1 MKINRKIIHDDLN
14 LIYNSNIEWDKFY
27 NKTILISGASGFL
40 PAYLVETLMH
50 VNQLNKNANI
60 KIIGLV
66 RNITK
71 AKERF
76 IQYEY
81 SEQLKFLV
89 QDVCEKIIIDSKI
102 DFIIHAA
109 SQASPKFYGKDPVGT
124 INANVIGTINL
135 LELAK
140 RNKVEK
146 FLYFSSSEVYGNL
159 NEEDIPTKEDKFG
172 SIDPCNVRSCYSEGK
187 RAGETICISWK
198 HQYSIPVVIVRPFH
212 TYGPGMDLNDGRVYA
227 DFIKNIVNNEHIEMK
242 SDGTAIRAFCYITD
256 ATIAFIKILLDG
268 SIGNAYNVGNDDC
281 VISVFDL
288 ATILLKLYPD
298 KKLKIL
304 KVNQNDSNYI
314 SSLISKSIPSIE
326 KLKKINYSPVVSLE
340 NGFKR
345 TIDYYL
351 LNIISN

>member
-146 FLYFSSSEVYGNL
+146 FLYFS
-159 NEEDIPTKEDKFG
+159 
-172 SIDPCNVRSCYSEGK
+172 
-187 RAGETICISWK
+187 
-198 HQYSIPVVIVRPFH
+198 
-212 TYGPGMDLNDGRVYA
+212 
-227 DFIKNIVNNEHIEMK
+227 
-242 SDGTAIRAFCYITD
+242 
-256 ATIAFIKILLDG
+256 
-268 SIGNAYNVGNDDC
+268 
-281 VISVFDL
+281 
-288 ATILLKLYPD
+288 
-298 KKLKIL
+298 
-304 KVNQNDSNYI
+304 
-314 SSLISKSIPSIE
+314 
-326 KLKKINYSPVVSLE
+326 
-340 NGFKR
+340 
-345 TIDYYL
+345 
-351 LNIISN
+351 

>member
-1 MKINRKIIHDDLN
+1 MAVI
-14 LIYNSNIEWDKFY
+14 
-27 NKTILISGASGFL
+27 TGASKRDRTAGLRFTRAPL
-40 PAYLVETLMH
+40 YQLSYAGVCYTRCRNPGPEGPAYFSTPIYQE
-50 VNQLNKNANI
+50 
-60 KIIGLV
+60 IIESST
-66 RNITK
+66 I
-71 AKERF
+71 

-227 DFIKNIVNNEHIEMK
+227 DFIKNIV
-242 SDGTAIRAFCYITD
+242 
-256 ATIAFIKILLDG
+256 
-268 SIGNAYNVGNDDC
+268 YNV
-281 VISVFDL
+281 
-288 ATILLKLYPD
+288 
-298 KKLKIL
+298 
-304 KVNQNDSNYI
+304 
-314 SSLISKSIPSIE
+314 
-326 KLKKINYSPVVSLE
+326 
-340 NGFKR
+340 
-345 TIDYYL
+345 
-351 LNIISN
+351 

>member
-89 QDVCEKIIIDSKI
+89 QDVCEKIIIDTKI

-242 SDGTAIRAFCYITD
+242 SDGTAIRAFCYISD
-256 ATIAFIKILLDG
+256 ATIAFFKVILNG
-268 SIGNAYNVGNDDC
+268 EVGTAYNVGNDKNTYS
-281 VISVFDL
+281 ILQL
-288 ATILLKLYPD
+288 AESLVSLFP
-298 KKLKIL
+298 KKSL
-304 KVNQNDSNYI
+304 KVIINQKLNSNYI
-314 SSLISKSIPSIE
+314 PTLVNKNIPNINKIKSLNWEPIINIE
-326 KLKKINYSPVVSLE
+326 E
-340 NGFKR
+340 GFTK
-345 TIDYYL
+345 TIKYYD
-351 LNIISN
+351 NE

>member
-1 MKINRKIIHDDLN
+1 MKINRKIIYDDLN
-14 LIYNSNIEWDKFY
+14 SIYNSNIEWNKFY

-71 AKERF
+71 AKKRF

-81 SEQLKFLV
+81 SDQLQFLV
-89 QDVCEKIIIDSKI
+89 QDVCDEINIDSKI

-135 LELAK
+135 LQLAK
-140 RNKVEK
+140 RNNVEK

-187 RAGETICISWK
+187 RAGEVICISWK
-198 HQYSIPVVIVRPFH
+198 HQYNIPVIIVRPFH

-242 SDGTAIRAFCYITD
+242 SDGTAIRAFCYISD
-256 ATIAFIKILLDG
+256 ATIAFIKIMLDG
-268 SIGNAYNVGNDDC
+268 SIGSSYNVGNDKC

-288 ATILLKLYPD
+288 AKTLLELYPE

-304 KVNQNDSNYI
+304 NVNQNDSNYI
-314 SSLISKSIPSIE
+314 SSLIFKSIPNIE
-326 KLKKINYSPVVSLE
+326 KLKKINCLPVVSIE

-351 LNIISN
+351 LNKNFN